1 MTEEQSDK
9 EEAKSE
15 KEDISGLPSQA
26 KTQKWLNN
34 ATITLIQW
42 FPLGS
47 SGWLLFSFLKDS
59 QITQALVTFPLTAL
73 SVAWVAYSKGFLAKV
88 QSIYEER
95 GNKDATNL
103 VAWQDKLDQSVKWQL
118 AGTEDKYLRCQGNEV
133 DFSRTEGLNTFKPL
147 LKDVFVPLELSGTA
161 WRSPDGHDLPMP
173 GGFHSQKSLQDFLQK
188 ADQLRIWDILK
199 RSPQESIYR
208 SMVIQAWGG
217 YGKTTLL
224 RHVTYIYCQKLY
236 SQPPYKAPKLLPV
249 LLDFRQWQK
258 VILEEKP
265 DLPTLIEKYHLP
277 YLPGGKDVKLPPN
290 WAKHWLS
297 QKAGM
302 LVMFDGFDEVKEQ
315 AKEGKE
321 KPRSLVSRWVGQQM
335 RDYPNAVFILTS
347 RPAAYRLDFD
357 PESKFNLSFY
367 VKGLNADQRERFIQS
382 WYLSREKHFSADPN
396 HPAVATEAY
405 RRTQDLLEQLTSRPE
420 LEDLAKSPLMLAI
433 MVNLHA
439 SYDGASLP
447 DRRVDLYRA
456 IIRLQL
462 GDRPL
467 AKKIDLLLPLQ
478 DSQRVLQQLALFM
491 VRGTLSRIEE
501 HSLLAQLQKG
511 LDFLNSTVKSAEFLK
526 QMEEVSEL
534 LVKVDHEY
542 EFAHRHFQS
551 YLSACEVIDTNQ
563 DNLLLANWQGTEWK
577 DTILIYAS
585 LANATQ
591 FITNLLEFE
600 QQAAR
605 NLAYECFKCLK
616 AANRRIDSSLEQQ
629 IQKVTDFELTD
640 DNINSITVNI
650 TNANVIRSLDWLV
663 KNSLYHQL
671 ENYLINA
678 QWKEADG
685 ETARVM
691 LQIVGKEADQWLS
704 AEDIQNFPCE
714 DLRTIDKLWFD
725 LSNGKFSFSTQKQ
738 VWLDCGGVPNDHDW
752 NIYRKFTEK
761 VGWRVA
767 TRKEEWLK
775 ENEDILFS
783 VDHLFAHFPF
793 LFLAKGRDMRAG
805 ARKSMGIALFSRD
818 DLIHP
823 RYYQLETFLKNG
835 QWREAD
841 EETNRL
847 MLQIAGKEADQ
858 LLSVEDTQNFP
869 CEDLRTIDK
878 LWVDNSGGKF
888 GFSVQKKVWMEC
900 GGIPGQYDW
909 DVYEKF
915 ADQVGWRRS
924 RNWLDRSELT
934 FDLESSKRAHLPGF
948 RRYSVRARWLG
959 EGEDLFSRAA
969 TCNL

>member
-1 MTEEQSDK
+1 MAEEQSDK
-9 EEAKSE
+9 EESKSE
-15 KEDISGLPSQA
+15 KQQDTSDLASPA

-34 ATITLIQW
+34 VTITLIQW

-47 SGWLLFSFLKDS
+47 SGWLLVSFIKDS
-59 QITQALVTFPLTAL
+59 HIMQALITFPLTSLA
-73 SVAWVAYSKGFLAKV
+73 VAWTAYSKGFLAKL
-88 QSIYEER
+88 QAIYEGR
-95 GNKDATNL
+95 GDKDAESL
-103 VAWQDKLDQSVKWQL
+103 VNWQEKLDQAIKWQL
-118 AGTEDKYLRCQGNEV
+118 AGTEDKYLHCQGNEV

-147 LKDVFVPLELSGTA
+147 LKDVFVPLELSGNP

-173 GGFHSQKSLQDFLQK
+173 GGFHSQKSIQEFLQK

-236 SQPPYKAPKLLPV
+236 NQPPYKVPQLLPV

-315 AKEGKE
+315 GKEGEE

-367 VKGLNADQRERFIQS
+367 IKGLNADQRERFIQS

-396 HPAVATEAY
+396 HPAVSTEAY
-405 RRTQDLLEQLTSRPE
+405 RRTQDLLQQLTSRPE

-433 MVNLHA
+433 IVNLHA

-491 VRGTLSRIEE
+491 VQGTLSRIEE
-501 HSLLAQLQKG
+501 YLLLAQLRKG
-511 LDFLNSTVKSAEFLK
+511 LDFLDSTVENAEFLK

-551 YLSACEVIDTNQ
+551 YLSACEIIDTNQ
-563 DNLLLANWQGTEWK
+563 ESLLLANWQKTEWK
-577 DTILIYAS
+577 DTILMYAS

-605 NLAYECFKCLK
+605 DLAYECFKCLK
-616 AANRRIDSSLEQQ
+616 AANRRIDPNLEQA
-629 IQKVTDFELTD
+629 IIALE
-640 DNINSITVNI
+640 STVE
-650 TNANVIRSLDWLV
+650 T
-663 KNSLYHQL
+663 SLYQQL
-671 ENYLINA
+671 ETFLKNG
-678 QWKEADG
+678 QWKEADQ
-685 ETARVM
+685 ETSRLM

-704 AEDIQNFPCE
+704 VEDIQNFPCE
-714 DLRTIDKLWFD
+714 DLRTL
-725 LSNGKFSFSTQKQ
+725 
-738 VWLDCGGVPNDHDW
+738 
-752 NIYRKFTEK
+752 
-761 VGWRVA
+761 
-767 TRKEEWLK
+767 
-775 ENEDILFS
+775 
-783 VDHLFAHFPF
+783 
-793 LFLAKGRDMRAG
+793 
-805 ARKSMGIALFSRD
+805 
-818 DLIHP
+818 
-823 RYYQLETFLKNG
+823 
-835 QWREAD
+835 
-841 EETNRL
+841 
-847 MLQIAGKEADQ
+847 
-858 LLSVEDTQNFP
+858 
-869 CEDLRTIDK
+869 DK
-878 LWVDNSGGKF
+878 LWVDYSNGKF
-888 GFSVQKKVWMEC
+888 GFSVQKKVWMDC
-900 GGIPGQYDW
+900 GGVPGQYDS
-909 DVYEKF
+909 DMYEKF
-915 ADQVGWRRS
+915 ADQVGWQRGGD
-924 RNWLDRSELT
+924 WLNYDDLT
-934 FDLESSKRAHLPGF
+934 FLLDGSNHAHLPYLMLQ
-948 RRYSVRARWLG
+948 RVTI
-959 EGEDLFSRAA
+959 FSRAT

>member
-1 MTEEQSDK
+1 MAEEQSNK
-9 EEAKSE
+9 EESKSNK
-15 KEDISGLPSQA
+15 KEDAIDLPDQA

-34 ATITLIQW
+34 ATTTLIQW

-47 SGWLLFSFLKDS
+47 SGWLLISFIKDS
-59 QITQALVTFPLTAL
+59 QIMQALITFPLTGLA
-73 SVAWVAYSKGFLAKV
+73 VAWAAYSKGFLAKL
-88 QSIYEER
+88 QTIYESR
-95 GNKDATNL
+95 GDKDAESL
-103 VAWQDKLDQSVKWQL
+103 VNWQDKLDQSVKWQL

-173 GGFHSQKSLQDFLQK
+173 GGFHSQKSIQEFLQK

-224 RHVTYIYCQKLY
+224 RHITYIYCQKLY
-236 SQPPYKAPKLLPV
+236 NQPPYKAPKLLPV

-315 AKEGKE
+315 VKEGEE

-367 VKGLNADQRERFIQS
+367 IKGLNADQRERFIQS

-405 RRTQDLLEQLTSRPE
+405 RRTQDLFQQLTSRPE
-420 LEDLAKSPLMLAI
+420 LEDLAKNPLMLAI
-433 MVNLHA
+433 IVNLHA

-491 VRGTLSRIEE
+491 VQGTLSRIEKR
-501 HSLLAQLQKG
+501 SLLAQLQKG
-511 LDFLNSTVKSAEFLK
+511 LDFLDSTVESAEFLK

-551 YLSACEVIDTNQ
+551 YLSACEIIDTNQ
-563 DNLLLANWQGTEWK
+563 ESLLLANWQKTEWK
-577 DTILIYAS
+577 DTILMYAS

-600 QQAAR
+600 QQSAR
-605 NLAYECFKCLK
+605 DLAYKCFKCLK
-616 AANRRIDSSLEQQ
+616 AANRRIDPNLEQA
-629 IQKVTDFELTD
+629 IIALE
-640 DNINSITVNI
+640 STVE
-650 TNANVIRSLDWLV
+650 T
-663 KNSLYHQL
+663 SLYQ
-671 ENYLINA
+671 
-678 QWKEADG
+678 
-685 ETARVM
+685 
-691 LQIVGKEADQWLS
+691 
-704 AEDIQNFPCE
+704 
-714 DLRTIDKLWFD
+714 
-725 LSNGKFSFSTQKQ
+725 
-738 VWLDCGGVPNDHDW
+738 
-752 NIYRKFTEK
+752 
-761 VGWRVA
+761 
-767 TRKEEWLK
+767 
-775 ENEDILFS
+775 
-783 VDHLFAHFPF
+783 
-793 LFLAKGRDMRAG
+793 
-805 ARKSMGIALFSRD
+805 
-818 DLIHP
+818 
-823 RYYQLETFLKNG
+823 QLETFLQNG
-835 QWREAD
+835 QWKEAD

-858 LLSVEDTQNFP
+858 RLDVKDITNFP
-869 CEDLRTIDK
+869 CKDLRAIDK
-878 LWVDNSGGKF
+878 LWVDYSNGKF
-888 GFSVQKKVWMEC
+888 GFSVQKKVWMAC
-900 GGIPGQYDW
+900 GGVPGEYNYN
-909 DVYEKF
+909 VYRKF

-924 RNWLDRSELT
+924 GNWLNNRELT
-934 FDLESSKRAHLPGF
+934 FKLEGKKAHLP
-948 RRYSVRARWLG
+948 SSLG
-959 EGEDLFSRAA
+959 MVGHLDLDAKTLKTVEPFIDLKERCWGVNLFSRAT

>member
-1 MTEEQSDK
+1 MPEEQSNKEESKSDKK
-9 EEAKSE
+9 EEAI
-15 KEDISGLPSQA
+15 DLPDQA

-47 SGWLLFSFLKDS
+47 SGWLLVSFIKDS
-59 QITQALVTFPLTAL
+59 QIMQALITFPLTGLA
-73 SVAWVAYSKGFLAKV
+73 VAWAAYSKGFLAKL
-88 QSIYEER
+88 QTIYEGR
-95 GNKDATNL
+95 GDKDAESL
-103 VAWQDKLDQSVKWQL
+103 VNWQDKLDQSVKWQL
-118 AGTEDKYLRCQGNEV
+118 AGTEDKYLRCQGTEV

-173 GGFHSQKSLQDFLQK
+173 GGFHSQKSIQEFLQK

-236 SQPPYKAPKLLPV
+236 NQPPYKAPKFLPV

-315 AKEGKE
+315 VKEGEE

-357 PESKFNLSFY
+357 AESKFNLSFY
-367 VKGLNADQRERFIQS
+367 IKALNADQRERFIQC

-396 HPAVATEAY
+396 HPAVSTEAY
-405 RRTQDLLEQLTSRPE
+405 RRSQDLLQQLTSRLE

-491 VRGTLSRIEE
+491 VQGTLSRIEKYL
-501 HSLLAQLQKG
+501 LLAQLRKG
-511 LDFLNSTVKSAEFLK
+511 LDFLDSTVESVEFLK

-542 EFAHRHFQS
+542 EFAHRQFQS
-551 YLSACEVIDTNQ
+551 YLSACEIIDTNQ
-563 DNLLLANWQGTEWK
+563 ESLLLANWQETEWK
-577 DTILIYAS
+577 DTILMYAS

-591 FITNLLEFE
+591 FITNLLEFKE
-600 QQAAR
+600 QAAKD
-605 NLAYECFKCLK
+605 LAYECFKLSPFANDKLDPVLDKHIFHIEFSLK
-616 AANRRIDSSLEQQ
+616 SLHQE
-629 IQKVTDFELTD
+629 IQKFRSSVQ
-640 DNINSITVNI
+640 NSFYQ
-650 TNANVIRSLDWLV
+650 D
-663 KNSLYHQL
+663 L
-671 ENYLINA
+671 ENYLQNG
-678 QWKEADG
+678 QWKEADQ
-685 ETARVM
+685 ET
-691 LQIVGKEADQWLS
+691 S
-704 AEDIQNFPCE
+704 
-714 DLRTIDKLWFD
+714 
-725 LSNGKFSFSTQKQ
+725 
-738 VWLDCGGVPNDHDW
+738 
-752 NIYRKFTEK
+752 
-761 VGWRVA
+761 
-767 TRKEEWLK
+767 
-775 ENEDILFS
+775 
-783 VDHLFAHFPF
+783 
-793 LFLAKGRDMRAG
+793 
-805 ARKSMGIALFSRD
+805 
-818 DLIHP
+818 
-823 RYYQLETFLKNG
+823 
-835 QWREAD
+835 
-841 EETNRL
+841 RL

-858 LLSVEDTQNFP
+858 WLREDDIQNFP
-869 CEDLRTIDK
+869 CEDLRTLDK
-878 LWVDNSGGKF
+878 LWVDYSNGKF
-888 GFSVQKKVWMEC
+888 GFSVQKKVWIAC
-900 GGIPGQYDW
+900 GGVPGEYDY
-909 DVYEKF
+909 DVYKKF
-915 ADQVGWRRS
+915 ADQVGWRKLGD
-924 RNWLDRSELT
+924 WLSYDKITFLLDGSE
-934 FDLESSKRAHLPGF
+934 KAHLPF
-948 RRYSVRARWLG
+948 PSVRKYWTYLS
-959 EGEDLFSRAA
+959 LFSRSD
-969 TCNL
+969 L

>member
-1 MTEEQSDK
+1 
-9 EEAKSE
+9 
-15 KEDISGLPSQA
+15 
-26 KTQKWLNN
+26 
-34 ATITLIQW
+34 
-42 FPLGS
+42 
-47 SGWLLFSFLKDS
+47 
-59 QITQALVTFPLTAL
+59 
-73 SVAWVAYSKGFLAKV
+73 VAWAAYSKGFLAKL
-88 QSIYEER
+88 QTLYESR
-95 GNKDATNL
+95 GDKDAESL
-103 VAWQDKLDQSVKWQL
+103 VNWQDKLDQTVKWQL

-173 GGFHSQKSLQDFLQK
+173 GGFHSQKSIQEFLQK

-224 RHVTYIYCQKLY
+224 RHVTHIYCQKLY
-236 SQPPYKAPKLLPV
+236 SQAPYKAPKLLPV

-258 VILEEKP
+258 VIIEEKP

-297 QKAGM
+297 QKVGM

-315 AKEGKE
+315 VKEGEE

-367 VKGLNADQRERFIQS
+367 IKGLNADQRERFIQS

-396 HPAVATEAY
+396 HPAVSTEAY

-433 MVNLHA
+433 IVNLHA

-491 VRGTLSRIEE
+491 VKGTLSRIEE

-511 LDFLNSTVKSAEFLK
+511 LDFLNSTVESADFLK

-542 EFAHRHFQS
+542 EFAHRQFQS
-551 YLSACEVIDTNQ
+551 YLSAYEIIDANQ
-563 DNLLLANWQGTEWK
+563 ENLLLANWQKTEWK
-577 DTILIYAS
+577 DTILMYAS

-591 FITNLLEFE
+591 FIKNLLEFE

-605 NLAYECFKCLK
+605 DLAYECFKGLK
-616 AANRRIDSSLEQQ
+616 SANRRINSSLEQQ
-629 IQKVTDFELTD
+629 IQKATNFELTGD
-640 DNINSITVNI
+640 DKNLITAKI
-650 TNANVIRSLDWLV
+650 TNPNALQALDWLIQ
-663 KNSLYHQL
+663 NTLYQQL
-671 ENYLINA
+671 ETFLKNG
-678 QWKEADG
+678 QWKEADQ
-685 ETARVM
+685 ETDRLM
-691 LQIVGKEADQWLS
+691 LQIVGKEADQGLS
-704 AEDIQNFPCE
+704 IEDIQNFPC
-714 DLRTIDKLWFD
+714 
-725 LSNGKFSFSTQKQ
+725 
-738 VWLDCGGVPNDHDW
+738 
-752 NIYRKFTEK
+752 
-761 VGWRVA
+761 
-767 TRKEEWLK
+767 
-775 ENEDILFS
+775 
-783 VDHLFAHFPF
+783 
-793 LFLAKGRDMRAG
+793 
-805 ARKSMGIALFSRD
+805 D
-818 DLIHP
+818 DLC
-823 RYYQLETFLKNG
+823 K
-835 QWREAD
+835 
-841 EETNRL
+841 
-847 MLQIAGKEADQ
+847 
-858 LLSVEDTQNFP
+858 
-869 CEDLRTIDK
+869 IDK
-878 LWVDNSGGKF
+878 LWVYYSKGKF
-888 GFSVQKKVWMEC
+888 GFSVQKKVWMAC
-900 GGIPGQYDW
+900 GGIPGEYDW
-909 DVYEKF
+909 DVYKKF
-915 ADQVGWRRS
+915 ANQVGWRRS
-924 RNWLDRSELT
+924 GDWCSYDEIT
-934 FDLESSKRAHLPGF
+934 FLLEGSKHAHLPCVILNLDSRGVGES
-948 RRYSVRARWLG
+948 RRVSFLAQRLV
-959 EGEDLFSRAA
+959 
-969 TCNL
+969 TCNIS

>member
-1 MTEEQSDK
+1 MAE
-9 EEAKSE
+9 EEAKQEETKSE
-15 KEDISGLPSQA
+15 KEDVSDLPVQV

-34 ATITLIQW
+34 ATTTLIQW

-47 SGWLLFSFLKDS
+47 SGWLLVSFLKDS
-59 QITQALVTFPLTAL
+59 QIMQALIAFPLTGLA
-73 SVAWVAYSKGFLAKV
+73 VAWAAYSKGFLAKL
-88 QSIYEER
+88 QTIYEGR
-95 GNKDATNL
+95 GDKDAESL
-103 VAWQDKLDQSVKWQL
+103 VNWQDKLDQSVKWQL

-173 GGFHSQKSLQDFLQK
+173 GGFHSQKSIQEFLQK
-188 ADQLRIWDILK
+188 VDQLRIWDILK

-224 RHVTYIYCQKLY
+224 RHVTYIYCKKLY
-236 SQPPYKAPKLLPV
+236 NQAPYKAPQLLPV

-258 VILEEKP
+258 VIIEEKP

-297 QKAGM
+297 QKDGM

-315 AKEGKE
+315 RKEGEE

-357 PESKFNLSFY
+357 AESKFNLSFY
-367 VKGLNADQRERFIQS
+367 IKGLNADQRERFIQC

-396 HPAVATEAY
+396 HPAVSTEAY
-405 RRTQDLLEQLTSRPE
+405 RRTQDLLQQLTSRPE

-433 MVNLHA
+433 IVNLHA

-491 VRGTLSRIEE
+491 VQGTLSRIEE

-511 LDFLNSTVKSAEFLK
+511 LDFLDSTVKSAEFLK

-542 EFAHRHFQS
+542 EFAHRQFQS
-551 YLSACEVIDTNQ
+551 YLSACEIIDANQ
-563 DNLLLANWQGTEWK
+563 ESLLLANWQETEWK
-577 DTILIYAS
+577 DTILMYAS

-591 FITNLLEFE
+591 FITNLLQFE

-605 NLAYECFKCLK
+605 DLAYKCFKCVK
-616 AANRRIDSSLEQQ
+616 DANRRIDPNLEHAIAISALKSSVE
-629 IQKVTDFELTD
+629 T
-640 DNINSITVNI
+640 
-650 TNANVIRSLDWLV
+650 
-663 KNSLYHQL
+663 SLYQQL
-671 ENYLINA
+671 EIYLKNG
-678 QWKEADG
+678 QWKDADM
-685 ETARVM
+685 ETNRLM
-691 LQIVGKEADQWLS
+691 LQIVGKEADQRFS
-704 AEDIQNFPCE
+704 SEDIQNFPCE
-714 DLRTIDKLWFD
+714 DL
-725 LSNGKFSFSTQKQ
+725 SF
-738 VWLDCGGVPNDHDW
+738 
-752 NIYRKFTEK
+752 
-761 VGWRVA
+761 
-767 TRKEEWLK
+767 
-775 ENEDILFS
+775 
-783 VDHLFAHFPF
+783 
-793 LFLAKGRDMRAG
+793 
-805 ARKSMGIALFSRD
+805 
-818 DLIHP
+818 
-823 RYYQLETFLKNG
+823 
-835 QWREAD
+835 
-841 EETNRL
+841 
-847 MLQIAGKEADQ
+847 
-858 LLSVEDTQNFP
+858 
-869 CEDLRTIDK
+869 IDK
-878 LWVDNSGGKF
+878 LWVDYSNGKF
-888 GFSVQKKVWMEC
+888 GFSVQKKVWMDC
-900 GGIPGQYDW
+900 GGISDELDY
-909 DVYEKF
+909 DVYIKF
-915 ADQVGWRRS
+915 TNQVGWQRS
-924 RNWLDRSELT
+924 GDWLSYDELT
-934 FDLESSKRAHLPGF
+934 FLLDGSKHAHLPVCCID
-948 RRYSVRARWLG
+948 YSQMRIG
-959 EGEDLFSRAA
+959 IILFSRAE

>member
-1 MTEEQSDK
+1 MPEEEAKK
-9 EEAKSE
+9 EETKSE
-15 KEDISGLPSQA
+15 KEEDVIALPAQA
-26 KTQKWLNN
+26 KTQKWLNT

-47 SGWLLFSFLKDS
+47 SGWLLVSFIKDS
-59 QITQALVTFPLTAL
+59 QIMQALITFPLTGLA
-73 SVAWVAYSKGFLAKV
+73 VAWAAYSKGFLAKL
-88 QSIYEER
+88 QTLYESR
-95 GNKDATNL
+95 GDKDAESL
-103 VAWQDKLDQSVKWQL
+103 VNWQDKLDQSVKWQL

-133 DFSRTEGLNTFKPL
+133 DFSRTEVLSTFKPL

-173 GGFHSQKSLQDFLQK
+173 GGFSQKSIQEFLQN

-224 RHVTYIYCQKLY
+224 RHITYIYCQKLY
-236 SQPPYKAPKLLPV
+236 GQPPYKAPKLLPV

-277 YLPGGKDVKLPPN
+277 HLPGGKEVKLPPN

-297 QKAGM
+297 QKDGM

-315 AKEGKE
+315 GKEGEE

-357 PESKFNLSFY
+357 PELKFNLSFY
-367 VKGLNADQRERFIQS
+367 IKGLNADQRERFIQC

-405 RRTQDLLEQLTSRPE
+405 RRTQDLLQQLTSRPE
-420 LEDLAKSPLMLAI
+420 LEDLAKNPLMLAI
-433 MVNLHA
+433 IVNLHA

-478 DSQRVLQQLALFM
+478 DSQRVLQKLALFM
-491 VRGTLSRIEE
+491 VQGTLSRIEE

-511 LDFLNSTVKSAEFLK
+511 LDFLNSTVESAEFLK

-542 EFAHRHFQS
+542 EFAHRQFQS
-551 YLSACEVIDTNQ
+551 YLSACEIIDTNQ
-563 DNLLLANWQGTEWK
+563 ENLLLANWQETEWK
-577 DTILIYAS
+577 DTILMYSS

-600 QQAAR
+600 QQTAR
-605 NLAYECFKCLK
+605 DLAYECFKCLK
-616 AANRRIDSSLEQQ
+616 AANRRIHPSLDQQ
-629 IQKVTDFELTD
+629 IQKATNVELTSD
-640 DNINSITVNI
+640 DKNSITAKI
-650 TNANVIRSLDWLV
+650 TDLNAIQSLDWLV
-663 KNSLYHQL
+663 KNTLYQ
-671 ENYLINA
+671 
-678 QWKEADG
+678 
-685 ETARVM
+685 
-691 LQIVGKEADQWLS
+691 
-704 AEDIQNFPCE
+704 
-714 DLRTIDKLWFD
+714 
-725 LSNGKFSFSTQKQ
+725 
-738 VWLDCGGVPNDHDW
+738 
-752 NIYRKFTEK
+752 
-761 VGWRVA
+761 
-767 TRKEEWLK
+767 
-775 ENEDILFS
+775 
-783 VDHLFAHFPF
+783 
-793 LFLAKGRDMRAG
+793 
-805 ARKSMGIALFSRD
+805 
-818 DLIHP
+818 
-823 RYYQLETFLKNG
+823 QLETFLKNG

-841 EETNRL
+841 QETNRL
-847 MLQIAGKEADQ
+847 MLQIVGKEANQ
-858 LLSVEDTQNFP
+858 WLNAEDIQNFP
-869 CEDLRTIDK
+869 CEDLRAIDK
-878 LWVDNSGGKF
+878 LWVDYSKGKF
-888 GFSVQKKVWMEC
+888 GFSVQKKVWMDC
-900 GGIPGQYDW
+900 GGVPGKYDY
-909 DVYEKF
+909 DVYQTF
-915 ADQVGWRRS
+915 THQVGWRR
-924 RNWLDRSELT
+924 WPIWFDYEELT
-934 FDLESSKRAHLPGF
+934 FLLEGSEKAHLPYIHSINNTSGMEDG
-948 RRYSVRARWLG
+948 RRLG
-959 EGEDLFSRAA
+959 GGWELLLFSRA
-969 TCNL
+969 TICNL

>member
-1 MTEEQSDK
+1 MAEEDDKK
-9 EEAKSE
+9 EESKSE
-15 KEDISGLPSQA
+15 KEENTDDLSTQA

-47 SGWLLFSFLKDS
+47 SGWLLVSFIKDS
-59 QITQALVTFPLTAL
+59 QIMQALITFPLTGLA
-73 SVAWVAYSKGFLAKV
+73 VAWAAYSKGFLAKL
-88 QSIYEER
+88 QTIYESR
-95 GNKDATNL
+95 GDKDAESL
-103 VAWQDKLDQSVKWQL
+103 VNWQDKLDQAIKWQL

-173 GGFHSQKSLQDFLQK
+173 GGFHSQKSIQEFLQK

-224 RHVTYIYCQKLY
+224 RHITYIYCKKLY
-236 SQPPYKAPKLLPV
+236 SQAPYKAPKLLPV

-290 WAKHWLS
+290 WAKHWLN
-297 QKAGM
+297 QKVGM

-315 AKEGKE
+315 VKEGEE
-321 KPRSLVSRWVGQQM
+321 KPRSLVSQWVGQQM
-335 RDYPNAVFILTS
+335 RDYPNTVFILTS

-357 PESKFNLSFY
+357 AESKFNLSFY
-367 VKGLNADQRERFIQS
+367 IKGLNADQRERFIQS

-396 HPAVATEAY
+396 HPAVTTEAY
-405 RRTQDLLEQLTSRPE
+405 RRTQDLLQQLTSRPE

-433 MVNLHA
+433 IVNLHA

-478 DSQRVLQQLALFM
+478 DSQRVLQQLALLM
-491 VRGTLSRIEE
+491 VQGTLSRIEE
-501 HSLLAQLQKG
+501 HLLLSQLQKG
-511 LDFLNSTVKSAEFLK
+511 LDFLNSTVESAEFLK

-542 EFAHRHFQS
+542 EFAHRQFQS
-551 YLSACEVIDTNQ
+551 YLSACEIIDTNQ
-563 DNLLLANWQGTEWK
+563 EDLLLANWQKMEWK
-577 DTILIYAS
+577 DTILMYAS

-591 FITNLLEFE
+591 FITKLLEFE
-600 QQAAR
+600 QRAAR
-605 NLAYECFKCLK
+605 DLAYECFKYLK

-629 IQKVTDFELTD
+629 IQKATDFELND
-640 DNINSITVNI
+640 DDINSITINI
-650 TNANVIRSLDWLV
+650 TNTNVIRSLDWLV
-663 KNSLYHQL
+663 KNSLYQQL
-671 ENYLINA
+671 ETFLKNG
-678 QWKEADG
+678 QWKEADQ
-685 ETARVM
+685 ETSRLM

-704 AEDIQNFPCE
+704 VEDIQNFPCE
-714 DLRTIDKLWFD
+714 DLR
-725 LSNGKFSFSTQKQ
+725 
-738 VWLDCGGVPNDHDW
+738 
-752 NIYRKFTEK
+752 
-761 VGWRVA
+761 A
-767 TRKEEWLK
+767 
-775 ENEDILFS
+775 
-783 VDHLFAHFPF
+783 
-793 LFLAKGRDMRAG
+793 
-805 ARKSMGIALFSRD
+805 
-818 DLIHP
+818 
-823 RYYQLETFLKNG
+823 
-835 QWREAD
+835 
-841 EETNRL
+841 
-847 MLQIAGKEADQ
+847 
-858 LLSVEDTQNFP
+858 
-869 CEDLRTIDK
+869 IDK
-878 LWVDNSGGKF
+878 LWVDYSKGKF
-888 GFSVQKKVWMEC
+888 GFSVQKKVWIAC
-900 GGIPGQYDW
+900 GGVPGQYDHG
-909 DVYEKF
+909 VYKKF
-915 ADQVGWRRS
+915 ADQVGWQRS
-924 RNWLDRSELT
+924 GDWLSYDELT
-934 FDLESSKRAHLPGF
+934 FLSESSKNAHLPRLIGM
-948 RRYSVRARWLG
+948 YQVDYLG
-959 EGEDLFSRAA
+959 DGDEDVLFSRAE

>member
-1 MTEEQSDK
+1 MPEEEAKK
-9 EEAKSE
+9 EETKSE
-15 KEDISGLPSQA
+15 KEEDVIALPAQA
-26 KTQKWLNN
+26 KTQKWLNT

-47 SGWLLFSFLKDS
+47 SGWLLVSFIKDS
-59 QITQALVTFPLTAL
+59 QIMQALITFPLTGLA
-73 SVAWVAYSKGFLAKV
+73 VAWAAYSKGFLAKL
-88 QSIYEER
+88 QTLYESR
-95 GNKDATNL
+95 GDKDAESL
-103 VAWQDKLDQSVKWQL
+103 VNWQDKLDQSVKWQL

-173 GGFHSQKSLQDFLQK
+173 GGFHSQKSIQEILQK

-224 RHVTYIYCQKLY
+224 RHITYIYCQKLY
-236 SQPPYKAPKLLPV
+236 SQAPYKAPKLLPV

-297 QKAGM
+297 QKTGM

-315 AKEGKE
+315 GKEGEE

-357 PESKFNLSFY
+357 PELKFNLSFY
-367 VKGLNADQRERFIQS
+367 IKGLNADQRERFIQC

-405 RRTQDLLEQLTSRPE
+405 RRTQDLLQQLTSRPE
-420 LEDLAKSPLMLAI
+420 LEDLAKNPLMLAI
-433 MVNLHA
+433 IVNLHA

-491 VRGTLSRIEE
+491 VQGTLSRIEE
-501 HSLLAQLQKG
+501 RSLLAQLQKG
-511 LDFLNSTVKSAEFLK
+511 LDFLDSTVESAEFLK

-551 YLSACEVIDTNQ
+551 YLSACEIIDTNQ
-563 DNLLLANWQGTEWK
+563 DNLLIANWQKTEWK
-577 DTILIYAS
+577 DTILMYAS
-585 LANATQ
+585 LTNANQ
-591 FITNLLEFE
+591 FITSLLKFKE
-600 QQAAR
+600 QAAGD
-605 NLAYECFKCLK
+605 LAYECFNCLK

-663 KNSLYHQL
+663 KNSLYQQL

-714 DLRTIDKLWFD
+714 DLRTL
-725 LSNGKFSFSTQKQ
+725 
-738 VWLDCGGVPNDHDW
+738 
-752 NIYRKFTEK
+752 
-761 VGWRVA
+761 
-767 TRKEEWLK
+767 
-775 ENEDILFS
+775 
-783 VDHLFAHFPF
+783 
-793 LFLAKGRDMRAG
+793 
-805 ARKSMGIALFSRD
+805 
-818 DLIHP
+818 
-823 RYYQLETFLKNG
+823 
-835 QWREAD
+835 
-841 EETNRL
+841 
-847 MLQIAGKEADQ
+847 
-858 LLSVEDTQNFP
+858 
-869 CEDLRTIDK
+869 DK
-878 LWVDNSGGKF
+878 LWVDYSNGKF
-888 GFSVQKKVWMEC
+888 GFSVQKKVWMDC
-900 GGIPGQYDW
+900 GGIPGEYDY
-909 DVYEKF
+909 DVYKKF
-915 ADQVGWRRS
+915 ADQVGWRGS
-924 RNWLDRSELT
+924 EYWLSYDELI
-934 FDLESSKRAHLPGF
+934 FLLEGSKHAHLPASGYELILDVGQW
-948 RRYSVRARWLG
+948 RSV
-959 EGEDLFSRAA
+959 LFSRVA

>member
-1 MTEEQSDK
+1 MAEEQSNK
-9 EEAKSE
+9 EESKSDK
-15 KEDISGLPSQA
+15 KEDAIALPTPA

-47 SGWLLFSFLKDS
+47 SGWLLVSFIKDS
-59 QITQALVTFPLTAL
+59 QIMQALITFPLTGLA
-73 SVAWVAYSKGFLAKV
+73 VAWAAYSKGFLAKL
-88 QSIYEER
+88 QTIYEGR
-95 GNKDATNL
+95 GDKDAESFVN
-103 VAWQDKLDQSVKWQL
+103 WQDKLDQAIKWQL

-173 GGFHSQKSLQDFLQK
+173 RGFHTKKSIQELLQK

-199 RSPQESIYR
+199 RSPQQSIYR

-236 SQPPYKAPKLLPV
+236 GQAPYKAPKLLPV

-258 VILEEKP
+258 VIIEEKP

-297 QKAGM
+297 QKDGM

-315 AKEGKE
+315 RKEGEE

-357 PESKFNLSFY
+357 AESKFNLSFY
-367 VKGLNADQRERFIQS
+367 IKGLNADQRERFIQC
-382 WYLSREKHFSADPN
+382 WYLSREKHFSAAPN
-396 HPAVATEAY
+396 HPAVSTEAY
-405 RRTQDLLEQLTSRPE
+405 RRSQDLLQQLTSRPE
-420 LEDLAKSPLMLAI
+420 LEDLAKNPLMLAI

-491 VRGTLSRIEE
+491 VKGTLSRIEE

-511 LDFLNSTVKSAEFLK
+511 LDFLDSTVKSVEFLK

-551 YLSACEVIDTNQ
+551 YLSACEIIDTNQ
-563 DNLLLANWQGTEWK
+563 ESLLLANWQATEWK
-577 DTILIYAS
+577 DTILMYAS

-591 FITNLLEFE
+591 FITSLLEFK

-605 NLAYECFKCLK
+605 DLAYECFKYLK
-616 AANRRIDSSLEQQ
+616 AANRRIDPNLEKA
-629 IQKVTDFELTD
+629 IIALE
-640 DNINSITVNI
+640 STVE
-650 TNANVIRSLDWLV
+650 T
-663 KNSLYHQL
+663 SLYQQL
-671 ENYLINA
+671 ETYLKNG
-678 QWKEADG
+678 QWKEADK
-685 ETARVM
+685 ETDRLM
-691 LQIVGKEADQWLS
+691 LQIAGKESDQWLS
-704 AEDIQNFPCE
+704 KEDIQNFPCE
-714 DLRTIDKLWFD
+714 DLR
-725 LSNGKFSFSTQKQ
+725 
-738 VWLDCGGVPNDHDW
+738 
-752 NIYRKFTEK
+752 
-761 VGWRVA
+761 A
-767 TRKEEWLK
+767 
-775 ENEDILFS
+775 
-783 VDHLFAHFPF
+783 
-793 LFLAKGRDMRAG
+793 
-805 ARKSMGIALFSRD
+805 
-818 DLIHP
+818 
-823 RYYQLETFLKNG
+823 
-835 QWREAD
+835 
-841 EETNRL
+841 
-847 MLQIAGKEADQ
+847 
-858 LLSVEDTQNFP
+858 
-869 CEDLRTIDK
+869 IDK
-878 LWVDNSGGKF
+878 LWVDYSNGKF
-888 GFSVQKKVWMEC
+888 GFSVQKKIWIDC
-900 GGIPGQYDW
+900 GGIPGGYDW
-909 DVYEKF
+909 DVYKKF
-915 ADQVGWRRS
+915 AGQVGWLRS
-924 RNWLDRSELT
+924 GEWLSYEELT
-934 FDLESSKRAHLPGF
+934 FLLDGSKHAHLPK
-948 RRYSVRARWLG
+948 VRKNEEGWQG
-959 EGEDLFSRAA
+959 ETLFSRAE

>member
-1 MTEEQSDK
+1 MAEEEAKK
-9 EEAKSE
+9 EESKSE
-15 KEDISGLPSQA
+15 KEENTGDLSTQA

-47 SGWLLFSFLKDS
+47 SGWLLASFIKNS
-59 QITQALVTFPLTAL
+59 QIMQALITFPLTGLA
-73 SVAWVAYSKGFLAKV
+73 VAWAAYSKGFLAKL
-88 QSIYEER
+88 QTLYEGR
-95 GNKDATNL
+95 GDKDAESL
-103 VAWQDKLDQSVKWQL
+103 VNWQDKLDQTVKWQL

-173 GGFHSQKSLQDFLQK
+173 GGFHSQRSIQEFLQK

-277 YLPGGKDVKLPPN
+277 HLPGGKEVKLPPN

-297 QKAGM
+297 QKDGM

-315 AKEGKE
+315 GKEGEE

-335 RDYPNAVFILTS
+335 RDYPNTVFILTS

-357 PESKFNLSFY
+357 AESKFNLSFY
-367 VKGLNADQRERFIQS
+367 IKGLNADQRERFIQS

-396 HPAVATEAY
+396 HPAVTTEAY
-405 RRTQDLLEQLTSRPE
+405 RRTQDLLQQLTSRPE

-433 MVNLHA
+433 IVNLHA

-478 DSQRVLQQLALFM
+478 DSQRVLQQLALLM
-491 VRGTLSRIEE
+491 VQGTLSRIEE
-501 HSLLAQLQKG
+501 RSLLAQLQKG
-511 LDFLNSTVKSAEFLK
+511 LDFLNSTVESAEFLK

-551 YLSACEVIDTNQ
+551 YLSACEIIDANQ
-563 DNLLLANWQGTEWK
+563 EILLLENWQETEWK
-577 DTILIYAS
+577 DTILMYAS

-591 FITNLLEFE
+591 FIISLLEFE
-600 QQAAR
+600 EQAAR
-605 NLAYECFKCLK
+605 DLAYECFKYLK
-616 AANRRIDSSLEQQ
+616 AANRRIDPNLEKAINRRIDPNLEQA
-629 IQKVTDFELTD
+629 IATLE
-640 DNINSITVNI
+640 STVEM
-650 TNANVIRSLDWLV
+650 
-663 KNSLYHQL
+663 SLYQQL
-671 ENYLINA
+671 ETFLKNG
-678 QWKEADG
+678 QWKEADQ
-685 ETARVM
+685 ETDRLM
-691 LQIVGKEADQWLS
+691 LQIVGKEADQYFS
-704 AEDIQNFPCE
+704 VEDIENFPCE
-714 DLRTIDKLWFD
+714 DLR
-725 LSNGKFSFSTQKQ
+725 
-738 VWLDCGGVPNDHDW
+738 
-752 NIYRKFTEK
+752 
-761 VGWRVA
+761 A
-767 TRKEEWLK
+767 
-775 ENEDILFS
+775 
-783 VDHLFAHFPF
+783 
-793 LFLAKGRDMRAG
+793 
-805 ARKSMGIALFSRD
+805 
-818 DLIHP
+818 
-823 RYYQLETFLKNG
+823 
-835 QWREAD
+835 
-841 EETNRL
+841 
-847 MLQIAGKEADQ
+847 
-858 LLSVEDTQNFP
+858 
-869 CEDLRTIDK
+869 IDK
-878 LWVDNSGGKF
+878 LWVDYSQGKF
-888 GFSVQKKVWMEC
+888 GFSVQKKVWMDC
-900 GGIPGQYDW
+900 GGVPGEYDYW
-909 DVYEKF
+909 GVYKKF
-915 ADQVGWRRS
+915 AEQVGWQTNGEWLNYESITFLYWRS
-924 RNWLDRSELT
+924 KN
-934 FDLESSKRAHLPGF
+934 AHLPVGDKMAKWIRGAIADGYGWERESF
-948 RRYSVRARWLG
+948 PRIT
-959 EGEDLFSRAA
+959 LFSRSD
-969 TCNL
+969 L

>member
-1 MTEEQSDK
+1 MA
-9 EEAKSE
+9 EEAVKQEEGNVS
-15 KEDISGLPSQA
+15 DLPAQA

-47 SGWLLFSFLKDS
+47 SGWLLVSFIKDS
-59 QITQALVTFPLTAL
+59 QIMQALITFPLTGLA
-73 SVAWVAYSKGFLAKV
+73 VAWAAYSKGFLAKL
-88 QSIYEER
+88 QTIYESR
-95 GNKDATNL
+95 GDKDAESL
-103 VAWQDKLDQSVKWQL
+103 VNWQDKLDQAIKWQL

-173 GGFHSQKSLQDFLQK
+173 GGFHSQKSIQEFLQK

-224 RHVTYIYCQKLY
+224 RHITYIYCQKLY
-236 SQPPYKAPKLLPV
+236 SQAPYKAPKLLPV

-290 WAKHWLS
+290 WAKHWLN
-297 QKAGM
+297 QKVGM

-315 AKEGKE
+315 VKEGEE
-321 KPRSLVSRWVGQQM
+321 KPRSLVSQWVGQQM
-335 RDYPNAVFILTS
+335 RDYPNTVFILTS

-357 PESKFNLSFY
+357 AESKFNLSFY
-367 VKGLNADQRERFIQS
+367 IKGLNADQRERFIQS

-396 HPAVATEAY
+396 HPAVTTEAY
-405 RRTQDLLEQLTSRPE
+405 RRTQDLLQQLTSRPE

-433 MVNLHA
+433 IVNLHA

-478 DSQRVLQQLALFM
+478 DSQRVLQQLALLM
-491 VRGTLSRIEE
+491 VQGTLSRIEE
-501 HSLLAQLQKG
+501 HLLLSQLQKG
-511 LDFLNSTVKSAEFLK
+511 LDFLNSTVESAEFLK

-542 EFAHRHFQS
+542 EFAHRQFQS
-551 YLSACEVIDTNQ
+551 YLSACEIIDTNQ
-563 DNLLLANWQGTEWK
+563 EDLLLANWQKMEWK
-577 DTILIYAS
+577 DTILMYAS

-591 FITNLLEFE
+591 FITKLLEFE
-600 QQAAR
+600 QRAAR
-605 NLAYECFKCLK
+605 DLAYECFKYLK

-629 IQKVTDFELTD
+629 IQKATDFELND
-640 DNINSITVNI
+640 DDINSITINI
-650 TNANVIRSLDWLV
+650 TNTNVIRSLDWLV
-663 KNSLYHQL
+663 KNSLYQQL
-671 ENYLINA
+671 ETFLKNG
-678 QWKEADG
+678 QWKEADQ
-685 ETARVM
+685 ETSRLM

-704 AEDIQNFPCE
+704 VEDIQNFPCE
-714 DLRTIDKLWFD
+714 DLR
-725 LSNGKFSFSTQKQ
+725 
-738 VWLDCGGVPNDHDW
+738 
-752 NIYRKFTEK
+752 
-761 VGWRVA
+761 A
-767 TRKEEWLK
+767 
-775 ENEDILFS
+775 
-783 VDHLFAHFPF
+783 
-793 LFLAKGRDMRAG
+793 
-805 ARKSMGIALFSRD
+805 
-818 DLIHP
+818 
-823 RYYQLETFLKNG
+823 
-835 QWREAD
+835 
-841 EETNRL
+841 
-847 MLQIAGKEADQ
+847 
-858 LLSVEDTQNFP
+858 
-869 CEDLRTIDK
+869 IDK
-878 LWVDNSGGKF
+878 LWVDYSQGKF
-888 GFSVQKKVWMEC
+888 GFSVQKKVWMDC
-900 GGIPGQYDW
+900 GGVPGEYDH
-909 DVYEKF
+909 DVYLTF
-915 ADQVGWRRS
+915 ADQVGWYRS
-924 RNWLDRSELT
+924 GDRLSYDKLT
-934 FDLESSKRAHLPGF
+934 FLLQDSKQGHLPVVEGQDIPVGKIPLWMDWSEDGYKWGF
-948 RRYSVRARWLG
+948 RLFR
-959 EGEDLFSRAA
+959 LFSRVA